1 MAKKVKPE
9 NTFEWRISHIPQILE
24 WVEKQDVERLTQ
36 FLVQA
41 PNTPLYCFSS
51 GGASSSLH
59 YCALLYETNRGMAKA
74 LTPLMMA
81 SLSDETLKNAK
92 ILLFSKSG
100 HGKDEE
106 QIVNRAVKV
115 NPQGVCAISRDN
127 GGENHLIQTVIE
139 KTGTN
144 NWFQFKWPE
153 FEGGFI
159 SSVSPFAVM
168 GLFYKA
174 FTRDS
179 DIVSKLN
186 IDLTP
191 SNCYSYKTKGGEVIE
206 ESKSNIKTFIA
217 LYSGWSEPTAIDF
230 ESKMVESG
238 IASVQLCDYRNFC
251 HGRFIFLSN
260 HFEDSAFVLFVTPR
274 EKEFVRRF
282 IYEAKGDMGHR
293 ELFPS
298 STKIITIETE
308 MDSPLTTIDLMIK
321 TSVCFSDIAKDN
333 GQEPLSPNNPY
344 NIDKRW
350 PRSFPYTGLVK
361 TPLMGNVIQG
371 IDGTLK
377 GVNRR
382 KEIKYDPKLSI
393 GELAKKSGVKE
404 PTIQKYIREHNIDRQ
419 RDAKMILYNRVWE
432 EYIKDSE
439 RSKASIARAL
449 DISENTLKLY
459 LEMKAPPLETAEGKV
474 GRATESDTLSK
485 LRNKLKGK
493 EWDINL
499 KFKDGRV
506 VKETQETA
514 IPEPTELQEP
524 KPKETPTKKKK
535 TSQKV
540 RKQAISQKDGQ
551 TVETNFELTEQNKAS
566 KKEMLSIKS
575 GDLLDDLLKQ

>member
-1 MAKKVKPE
+1 MAKKVDETK
-9 NTFEWRISHIPQILE
+9 TFEWRISHIPQILE

-100 HGKDEE
+100 YGKDEE

-260 HFEDSAFVLFVTPR
+260 HFEDTAFVLFVTPR

-282 IYEAKGDMGHR
+282 IYEARGDYGKS

-298 STKIITIETE
+298 ATKIITIETE
-308 MDSPLTTIDLMIK
+308 MDSPLATIDLMIK

-393 GELAKKSGVKE
+393 GELAKKNGVKE

-439 RSKASIARAL
+439 RSR
-449 DISENTLKLY
+449 
-459 LEMKAPPLETAEGKV
+459 
-474 GRATESDTLSK
+474 
-485 LRNKLKGK
+485 
-493 EWDINL
+493 
-499 KFKDGRV
+499 
-506 VKETQETA
+506 
-514 IPEPTELQEP
+514 LQ
-524 KPKETPTKKKK
+524 
-535 TSQKV
+535 
-540 RKQAISQKDGQ
+540 
-551 TVETNFELTEQNKAS
+551 
-566 KKEMLSIKS
+566 
-575 GDLLDDLLKQ
+575 

>member
-24 WVEKQDVERLTQ
+24 WVENQDVERLSQ
-36 FLVQA
+36 FLVQS
-41 PNTPLYCFSS
+41 PNTPLYCFGS

-100 HGKDEE
+100 SGVDESH
-106 QIVNRAVKV
+106 IVNRAVKV
-115 NPQGVCAISRDN
+115 NPNGVCAISRDN
-127 GGENHLIQTVIE
+127 GEENYMIKTVIN

-144 NWFQFKWPE
+144 NWFQFKWPD

-174 FTRDS
+174 FTNDS
-179 DIVSKLN
+179 DFVSKLN
-186 IDLTP
+186 IDLNP
-191 SNCYSYKTKGGEVIE
+191 SSCFRYITKRGDRIKEP
-206 ESKSNIKTFIA
+206 KSNIKTFIA

-260 HFEDSAFVLFVTPR
+260 HFEDTAFVLFVTPR

-282 IYEAKGDMGHR
+282 IFEARGDFGNK

-298 STKIITIETE
+298 DTKIIIIESE
-308 MDSPLTTIDLMIK
+308 MDSPLATIDLMIK
-321 TSVCFSDIAKDN
+321 TSVCFLDIAKDN
-333 GQEPLSPNNPY
+333 GQEPLNPNNPY

-350 PRSFPYTGLVK
+350 PRGFPYTGLVK
-361 TPLMGNVIQG
+361 TPLVGNVIQG
-371 IDGTLK
+371 SDGTLK

-382 KEIKYDPKLSI
+382 KVIKYDPTKSI
-393 GELAKKSGVKE
+393 AELAHLNKVKE
-404 PTIQKYIREHNIDRQ
+404 PTIQKYIRDHKIDRH
-419 RDAKMILYNRVWE
+419 RDGMMILYNKVWE
-432 EYIKDSE
+432 EYIKDST
-439 RSKASIARAL
+439 RSRASIAREL
-449 DISENTLKLY
+449 GISENTLKQY
-459 LEMKAPPLETAEGKV
+459 LDMKTPPLETAEGKV
-474 GRATESDTLSK
+474 GRVFESDVLSK
-485 LRNKLKGK
+485 LRNKLKDK
-493 EWDINL
+493 EWDISL
-499 KFKDGRV
+499 KYKDGRV
-506 VKETQETA
+506 IEDDDTSQETL
-514 IPEPTELQEP
+514 IPEPLMPRKARVKVTVAEE
-524 KPKETPTKKKK
+524 KK
-535 TSQKV
+535 TSQEV
-540 RKQAISQKDGQ
+540 RNQVQD
-551 TVETNFELTEQNKAS
+551 
-566 KKEMLSIKS
+566 KKE
-575 GDLLDDLLKQ
+575 